1 MTKDIRTE
9 FKRQSKDIEA
19 SVMDLQEPIYTNLK
33 GTRTI
38 LTIVIL
44 VLTLCGGVAYLFTA
58 FFRTNSDESKVI
70 VNKDGST
77 THKNVEDFYDMDEM
91 VVNLASTTNQR
102 RYLKLRVSF
111 RLAGAQD
118 NQVVVDNA
126 RAIQDS
132 FFVFLKELRAEDLS
146 SSGATMR
153 LKEELMK
160 RVNKIIYPAEVRD
173 LLFKEILVD

>member
-9 FKRQSKDIEA
+9 FKRQSKDIET
-19 SVMDLQEPIYTNLK
+19 SVMDLQAPVYMNLK
-33 GTRTI
+33 GTRTMVI
-38 LTIVIL
+38 IVAL

-58 FFRTNSDESKVI
+58 FFRTQS
-70 VNKDGST
+70 DGSDIAGNSGHSST
-77 THKNVEDFYDMDEM
+77 QKHVEDFYDMEEM
-91 VVNLASTTNQR
+91 VVNLASSTNQR

-111 RLAGAQD
+111 RLASAQD
-118 NQVVVDNA
+118 NQAVVDNS

-132 FFVFLKELRAEDLS
+132 FSVFLKELRAEDLS
-146 SSGATMR
+146 SSGATIR

-160 RVNKIIYPAEVRD
+160 RVNKIIYPSEVRD